1 MIAISADFD
10 PVHKGHEELIRK
22 GKEIAI
28 EKGSKLVI
36 YMNKGYS
43 ANHAPFFTPF
53 EARKEMVLALGADK
67 VIGVEGLH
75 HRLVLSYSVPI
86 RLAQMHEDGVTDYI
100 TAADISLEEVKN
112 YAQPFIDEGNFLG
125 IPQDFPN
132 RNVIRWYAINEFL
145 SRKYNHRIDFHLIG
159 ELTSPKNLNI
169 PDAPKKISG
178 RFIRKDILD
187 NDLVIRKEIRK
198 LLPKTSV
205 EILER
210 EIEKGTIPGKRNMK
224 LLKHKMNTYSRS
236 SLTNIAYLNGK
247 VINKIVEGRFY
258 KEDEESIWAS
268 FRRAGYGP
276 VMTRLSASCI
286 EEEVTKEEVL
296 KLMRKYEKKGIIPEG
311 QTIKKT
317 IERAWYV
324 AEEVD
329 KGSSA
334 KEANEKFRKRKN
346 LNLNPLMT
354 LEAGLNLT
362 KFEAKK
368 IHEGIEA
375 KIFVDKDNKISC
387 EIKEKKIKIKT
398 NLKIPSKEVSY
409 LRYILDSRYIP
420 VSGKLIKNS
429 RNDFRV
435 KITIH
440 DE

>member
-10 PVHKGHEELIRK
+10 PVHKGHEELIKK
-22 GKEIAI
+22 GKELAE
-28 EKGSKLVI
+28 EKNTELVI
-36 YMNKGYS
+36 YLNKGYS

-53 EARKEMVLALGADK
+53 EARREMALALGADK
-67 VIGVEGLH
+67 VVGVEGLH

-100 TAADISLEEVKN
+100 TAADISLDEIKN
-112 YAQPFIDEGNFLG
+112 YAQKFIDQG
-125 IPQDFPN
+125 IFIGMPQDFPN

-145 SRKYNHRIDFHLIG
+145 SSKYENKINFHLIP
-159 ELTSPKNLNI
+159 EVNSPR
-169 PDAPKKISG
+169 KISG
-178 RFIRKDILD
+178 RFIRKDIL
-187 NDLVIRKEIRK
+187 NNNLEISDQSKK
-198 LLPKTSV
+198 LLPKSTI

-210 EIEKGTIPGKRNMK
+210 EIENGNIPGKRDLKK
-224 LLKHKMNTYSRS
+224 LMHKMNTYSRS
-236 SLTNIAYLNGK
+236 NLTNIAYLNGK

-258 KEDEESIWAS
+258 KEEESLWAS

-276 VMTRLSASCI
+276 VMTRLAATAL

-296 KLMRKYEKKGIIPEG
+296 KLMRDYESRDIIPPE
-311 QTIKKT
+311 QNVDKI

-324 AEEVD
+324 AEETSRGVP
-329 KGSSA
+329 A
-334 KEANEKFRKRKN
+334 KEANEKFRKKKN
-346 LNLNPLMT
+346 LKLKPLME

-368 IHEGIEA
+368 VNDGTMA

-387 EIKEKKIKIKT
+387 EIKEKKPKIKIKT
-398 NLKIPSKEVSY
+398 ALKLPSKEVTY

-420 VSGKLIKNS
+420 VSGELIKNK

-435 KITIH
+435 KIRIH
-440 DE
+440 DT

>member
-22 GKEIAI
+22 AREIAD
-28 EKGSKLVI
+28 EKGIDVVVYL
-36 YMNKGYS
+36 NKGYS

-53 EARKEMVLALGADK
+53 EARKEMVLELGADK
-67 VIGVEGLH
+67 VVGIEGLH
-75 HRLVLSYSVPI
+75 HRLILSYSVPI
-86 RLAQMHEDGVTDYI
+86 RLAKMHEDGVTDYI
-100 TAADISLEEVKN
+100 TAADISLDEVKR
-112 YAQPFIDEGNFLG
+112 YAERFIQEGSFLG

-145 SRKYNHRIDFHLIG
+145 SKRFDRKIDFHLIP
-159 ELTSPKNLNI
+159 EVTN
-169 PDAPKKISG
+169 PKKISG
-178 RFIRKDILD
+178 RFIRKDILK
-187 NDLVIRKEIRK
+187 NDLVITKETRQ
-198 LLPKTSV
+198 LLPKTSI

-258 KEDEESIWAS
+258 KEDDESIWAS
-268 FRRAGYGP
+268 FRRADYGP
-276 VMTRLSASCI
+276 VMTRLAASCI
-286 EEEVTKEEVL
+286 EEEVTKDEVL
-296 KLMRKYEKKGIIPEG
+296 KLMRHYEEKGVIPEE
-311 QTIKKT
+311 QNVDKI

-329 KGSSA
+329 KGVSA
-334 KEANEKFRKRKN
+334 KEANEKFRKKQN
-346 LNLNPLMT
+346 LKINPIMS

-368 IHEGIEA
+368 VQEGLEA
-375 KIFVDKDNKISC
+375 RIFVDKDNQISC

-398 NLKIPSKEVSY
+398 NLKLPSKEVTY

-420 VSGKLIKNS
+420 VSGELIKNK
-429 RNDFRV
+429 RNDWRV

-440 DE
+440 NH